1 MLKKKSQSGS
11 PRIFVG
17 ATKGCNVCTMRI
29 VFWEVCGPSGEKNVA
44 RLPLMTGCL
53 LPAVL
58 LHCAFHVR
66 LYDPFMA
73 RAFITLSHWVGRGD
87 LLRQHVRWFNALP
100 ACWNCPGWQIYS
112 IRAGRTDNLLSPT
125 SLCALHTHA
134 HTNAHKEPET

>member
-29 VFWEVCGPSGEKNVA
+29 VFWEVCGPSGEKHVA

-73 RAFITLSHWVGRGD
+73 RAFITLSHWGGRGGICFGSMFAG
-87 LLRQHVRWFNALP
+87 LMPCQRAGTVLA
-100 ACWNCPGWQIYS
+100 GKS